1 MFLVDYGYISNTIIC
16 TSLNKQWISKDL
28 AYVLT
33 ATYFCKVNSKIT
45 TAKLSSF
52 DKGLYS
58 VKGLKEN
65 DNQSF
70 LFKFN

>member
-1 MFLVDYGYISNTIIC
+1 M
-16 TSLNKQWISKDL
+16 WISKDL

-33 ATYFCKVNSKIT
+33 GTYFCKVNSKIT